1 MKIDIWSDLV
11 CPYCYLGKR
20 RLETALAQFAH
31 RDQVE
36 LVWHSFELDPYA
48 PAVSDEGTSE
58 MLSRK
63 YGIPLQQARASQR
76 ALEQQAAAVGLEF
89 HLETTRTG
97 NTFDA
102 HRLIHLARS
111 HGRQDELKDRLFA
124 ATFTEGR
131 PIGDHE
137 MLVELALEAGVP
149 EADARRVLSSDEYAD
164 DVRADEADAVE
175 VGVDGVPFF
184 LIDRRFMI
192 PGAQTPETV
201 LAILER
207 AWRKAQTVEP

>member
-1 MKIDIWSDLV
+1 MKIEVWSDVV
-11 CPYCYLGKR
+11 CPWCYVGSRNLA
-20 RLETALAQFAH
+20 EALRSFSHA
-31 RDQVE
+31 DQVDVE
-36 LVWHSFELDPYA
+36 WRSYELDPRA
-48 PAVSDEGTSE
+48 PPERSGTYVE
-58 MLSRK
+58 RLARK
-63 YGIPLQQARASQR
+63 YGVPAGQARARLSRIIQ
-76 ALEQQAAAVGLEF
+76 VGADAGIDFRFDEARL
-89 HLETTRTG
+89 G

-124 ATFTEGR
+124 AAFTEGR

-137 MLVELALEAGVP
+137 TLVELALEVGVP
-149 EADARRVLSSDEYAD
+149 EADARRVLSTDGYAD

-207 AWRKAQTVEP
+207 AWRKTTAVE